1 MMFLLLC
8 CSVNAIRLIEYRLW
22 KYYGQVIPDTSL
34 NSNHGVNGLNYIE
47 DDSDCFYSDR
57 GLYFSHQTSAL
68 RLPPNDQVQ
77 NIHRISNPY
86 IAIMWVN
93 NFNTEGRYFSRWMNQ
108 QYLVVSSSGP
118 NTIGISY
125 KTISGLYSTYDNISG
140 HAGI

>member
-1 MMFLLLC
+1 MYFVEKILGKERDKM
-8 CSVNAIRLIEYRLW
+8 
-22 KYYGQVIPDTSL
+22 K
-34 NSNHGVNGLNYIE
+34 
-47 DDSDCFYSDR
+47 
-57 GLYFSHQTSAL
+57 LYFAWANENEDFNPDIHAL
-68 RLPPNDQVQ
+68 TDGEIFSLSLTEREGDFPLAS
-77 NIHRISNPY
+77 IEISNPY

-93 NFNTEGRYFSRWMNQ
+93 YFNTEGRYFSRWMNQ